1 MVDKAW
7 FFLKYSL
14 FTHLY
19 FFICRAL
26 RNFLYKMYTM
36 QKVHLIFIINVIYNR
51 LKIFLE
57 NTCINVVT
65 KVAFFS

>member
-1 MVDKAW
+1 
-7 FFLKYSL
+7 
-14 FTHLY
+14 
-19 FFICRAL
+19 
-26 RNFLYKMYTM
+26 MYTM